1 MIWCT
6 VYNIT
11 NDAAGSR
18 LSALANIKT
27 SMIENA
33 IQAQHEGHN
42 YQARSPKQTIG
53 YSRQFNN
60 EKKQVWASISVKE
73 KYWCEQS
80 ISVKTH
86 LLNEAFWTLHPRTSI
101 LENDAKKKRWG
112 ALGKMSYLGSR
123 VVTMTW
129 GHGRGQAAGC
139 GKKRKNR
146 TCKQKHQT
154 NKQTYIPCTS
164 YALLQHGA

>member
-101 LENDAKKKRWG
+101 LENDAKKKMRG
-112 ALGKMSYLGSR
+112 PREDELPRTQGSDDDIR
-123 VVTMTW
+123 PW
-129 GHGRGQAAGC
+129 PWPSCR
-139 GKKRKNR
+139 
-146 TCKQKHQT
+146 
-154 NKQTYIPCTS
+154 
-164 YALLQHGA
+164 L

>member
-1 MIWCT
+1 MMY

-60 EKKQVWASISVKE
+60 EKKQV
-73 KYWCEQS
+73 
-80 ISVKTH
+80 
-86 LLNEAFWTLHPRTSI
+86 
-101 LENDAKKKRWG
+101 
-112 ALGKMSYLGSR
+112 
-123 VVTMTW
+123 
-129 GHGRGQAAGC
+129 
-139 GKKRKNR
+139 
-146 TCKQKHQT
+146 
-154 NKQTYIPCTS
+154 
-164 YALLQHGA
+164 